1 MTSSF
6 VVCFLLLQFLSSSS
20 SLPFHFAI
28 ENENSPNFSGDGE
41 IDGASS
47 NSMMNSLRWIGSLRA
62 VAKNWI
68 VRSGVTSSDPA
79 AAAAQGEHQEAERAG
94 TTGGAAVVHR
104 LWSFEPAS
112 CWKTVLQTSGLI
124 KERLNEKIFFLERLF
139 HRVASFFSNFF
150 FGHESKRHLQVELLH
165 AVQLQKKEKKQQ
177 QHAAVVHDDFMI
189 KHLQQDG
196 RIISHDH
203 HVPAGPACTTLRQK
217 LASIV
222 TKIVL
227 EGMMESTH
235 KTQSIHALKKNLKY
249 MVGDLMELEIVKQ
262 LCDVPQAGSDSMSS
276 SSSFSSPCEQKFCD
290 VFLSDPKTG
299 ILMAFSALKINPVK
313 AAMDPQAVVNSLGT
327 PPSPLHYHNYFHKR
341 RVPSQADRKWLFK
354 LAQTK
359 KQLSHIIIQGVE
371 RLITK
376 QNIVEAQKHASLSSS
391 SATSAKHNRNFLN
404 YLFTVAR
411 SFDGELNPCK
421 ACLRQEIFR
430 WKRLT
435 PKVLA
440 VTCSSESSATHPSL
454 TAACEFVKE
463 NKLVATTMFAYN
475 LKIWERAAEACK
487 SRVLNSCDFP
497 RGLFRDHQQLLK
509 QQQQQPVHHTRGG
522 GKTTTT
528 THQQQQQHS
537 ITMQVHNR
545 NNTGRAPGVLHHVL
559 QPHTKALN
567 SLTTESVIKL
577 ATATEM
583 LSWHDEHAREQPGTP
598 SPQMHKLV
606 FIRSIRYHHQ
616 HHPAITNCAS
626 SELASF
632 PEGTATAAGSGS
644 GVSLKDQFLLLGD
657 LFKQQEQQAV
667 EAVRSSVAKFLP
679 KGGNKT
685 LRIVGKFSRNFE
697 LVRKHRDSSQ
707 FDTTVL

>member
-6 VVCFLLLQFLSSSS
+6 VVCFLLLQFLSSCS
-20 SLPFHFAI
+20 SLQFHFAI

-203 HVPAGPACTTLRQK
+203 RVPAGPACTTLRQK

-276 SSSFSSPCEQKFCD
+276 SSSFSSPCEQKF
-290 VFLSDPKTG
+290 V
-299 ILMAFSALKINPVK
+299 
-313 AAMDPQAVVNSLGT
+313 
-327 PPSPLHYHNYFHKR
+327 
-341 RVPSQADRKWLFK
+341 
-354 LAQTK
+354 
-359 KQLSHIIIQGVE
+359 
-371 RLITK
+371 
-376 QNIVEAQKHASLSSS
+376 SST
-391 SATSAKHNRNFLN
+391 TS
-404 YLFTVAR
+404 T
-411 SFDGELNPCK
+411 
-421 ACLRQEIFR
+421 
-430 WKRLT
+430 
-435 PKVLA
+435 
-440 VTCSSESSATHPSL
+440 
-454 TAACEFVKE
+454 
-463 NKLVATTMFAYN
+463 
-475 LKIWERAAEACK
+475 
-487 SRVLNSCDFP
+487 
-497 RGLFRDHQQLLK
+497 
-509 QQQQQPVHHTRGG
+509 
-522 GKTTTT
+522 
-528 THQQQQQHS
+528 
-537 ITMQVHNR
+537 
-545 NNTGRAPGVLHHVL
+545 
-559 QPHTKALN
+559 
-567 SLTTESVIKL
+567 
-577 ATATEM
+577 
-583 LSWHDEHAREQPGTP
+583 
-598 SPQMHKLV
+598 
-606 FIRSIRYHHQ
+606 
-616 HHPAITNCAS
+616 
-626 SELASF
+626 
-632 PEGTATAAGSGS
+632 
-644 GVSLKDQFLLLGD
+644 FLL
-657 LFKQQEQQAV
+657 QQ
-667 EAVRSSVAKFLP
+667 
-679 KGGNKT
+679 
-685 LRIVGKFSRNFE
+685 
-697 LVRKHRDSSQ
+697 
-707 FDTTVL
+707 

>member
-1 MTSSF
+1 M
-6 VVCFLLLQFLSSSS
+6 
-20 SLPFHFAI
+20 I
-28 ENENSPNFSGDGE
+28 
-41 IDGASS
+41 
-47 NSMMNSLRWIGSLRA
+47 
-62 VAKNWI
+62 
-68 VRSGVTSSDPA
+68 
-79 AAAAQGEHQEAERAG
+79 
-94 TTGGAAVVHR
+94 
-104 LWSFEPAS
+104 
-112 CWKTVLQTSGLI
+112 
-124 KERLNEKIFFLERLF
+124 
-139 HRVASFFSNFF
+139 
-150 FGHESKRHLQVELLH
+150 SKQ
-165 AVQLQKKEKKQQ
+165 
-177 QHAAVVHDDFMI
+177 
-189 KHLQQDG
+189 
-196 RIISHDH
+196 
-203 HVPAGPACTTLRQK
+203 
-217 LASIV
+217 
-222 TKIVL
+222 
-227 EGMMESTH
+227 
-235 KTQSIHALKKNLKY
+235 
-249 MVGDLMELEIVKQ
+249 
-262 LCDVPQAGSDSMSS
+262 
-276 SSSFSSPCEQKFCD
+276 
-290 VFLSDPKTG
+290 
-299 ILMAFSALKINPVK
+299 
-313 AAMDPQAVVNSLGT
+313 
-327 PPSPLHYHNYFHKR
+327 
-341 RVPSQADRKWLFK
+341 
-354 LAQTK
+354 
-359 KQLSHIIIQGVE
+359 
-371 RLITK
+371 
-376 QNIVEAQKHASLSSS
+376 
-391 SATSAKHNRNFLN
+391 
-404 YLFTVAR
+404 
-411 SFDGELNPCK
+411 
-421 ACLRQEIFR
+421 
-430 WKRLT
+430 
-435 PKVLA
+435 
-440 VTCSSESSATHPSL
+440 
-454 TAACEFVKE
+454 CEFVKE

-497 RGLFRDHQQLLK
+497 RGLFRDRQQLLK
-509 QQQQQPVHHTRGG
+509 QQQQQQQPVHHTRGG
-522 GKTTTT
+522 GKTTTTT

-545 NNTGRAPGVLHHVL
+545 NDTGRAPGVLHHVL

>member
-28 ENENSPNFSGDGE
+28 QNENSPNFSGDGE

-68 VRSGVTSSDPA
+68 VRSGVTSSEPDP
-79 AAAAQGEHQEAERAG
+79 AAAQGEHQEAGREC

-104 LWSFEPAS
+104 RWSSEPAS

-165 AVQLQKKEKKQQ
+165 AEQLQKKEKKQ

-276 SSSFSSPCEQKFCD
+276 SFFSSPCEQKFVSSTTSSCCSNRMSQ
-290 VFLSDPKTG
+290 VFFY
-299 ILMAFSALKINPVK
+299 M
-313 AAMDPQAVVNSLGT
+313 
-327 PPSPLHYHNYFHKR
+327 
-341 RVPSQADRKWLFK
+341 
-354 LAQTK
+354 
-359 KQLSHIIIQGVE
+359 
-371 RLITK
+371 
-376 QNIVEAQKHASLSSS
+376 
-391 SATSAKHNRNFLN
+391 
-404 YLFTVAR
+404 
-411 SFDGELNPCK
+411 
-421 ACLRQEIFR
+421 IF
-430 WKRLT
+430 
-435 PKVLA
+435 
-440 VTCSSESSATHPSL
+440 
-454 TAACEFVKE
+454 
-463 NKLVATTMFAYN
+463 
-475 LKIWERAAEACK
+475 
-487 SRVLNSCDFP
+487 FP
-497 RGLFRDHQQLLK
+497 RHACICLILL
-509 QQQQQPVHHTRGG
+509 
-522 GKTTTT
+522 
-528 THQQQQQHS
+528 S
-537 ITMQVHNR
+537 I
-545 NNTGRAPGVLHHVL
+545 L
-559 QPHTKALN
+559 QAKIEN
-567 SLTTESVIKL
+567 II
-577 ATATEM
+577 
-583 LSWHDEHAREQPGTP
+583 LSREVWRFP
-598 SPQMHKLV
+598 S
-606 FIRSIRYHHQ
+606 S
-616 HHPAITNCAS
+616 
-626 SELASF
+626 
-632 PEGTATAAGSGS
+632 
-644 GVSLKDQFLLLGD
+644 
-657 LFKQQEQQAV
+657 
-667 EAVRSSVAKFLP
+667 
-679 KGGNKT
+679 
-685 LRIVGKFSRNFE
+685 
-697 LVRKHRDSSQ
+697 
-707 FDTTVL
+707 